1 MSTENV
7 KILLR
12 RGFRHELTS
21 ETLDTG
27 EMGFTTDTNQIFVGI
42 DSAINEI
49 QFDPFVNAH
58 QVIQTWLES
67 DDCPVPG
74 LTIDEDLVIR
84 NIPADEDGDTA
95 ANVQL
100 LLYSM
105 HFFVQTIHLVGEYD
119 ISVGDTIYQRNY
131 VYSNSAIDSLQVGK
145 TYEIAVASSEDAQTD
160 INDAAN
166 TVDIDYLPKHKFT
179 VHPEY
184 VSKDIS
190 GREDLIVKEII
201 DTKTL
206 QSGIVTNA
214 PIYNEQEDSTVVNVS
229 KREAYG
235 QFLKDK
241 PYTSDDK
248 NYYHFDGKEDGTLTS
263 WFGLFK
269 YDGAN
274 EEWVGQ
280 QVTNIDEATYP
291 NDIVNVNIGGISLDR
306 PSDALYN
313 DTTNV
318 ADHAVVTKSSKITYW
333 KRDYVNQSWE
343 ILGLEHSVTGK
354 AEMLAS
360 RKIHHLPDNII
371 EAYEAY
377 PYGFWKVTH
386 IQNKGTLEETVTE
399 IQKAGFMLWY
409 EDTNANEIYDIGED
423 IVHGDIYIYDSV
435 TGPWEGDFEED
446 EIVVTYHYY
455 NDFQFS
461 YDPPEEFTRQ
471 YPDGRTTTFR
481 PPSKKSNGE
490 AVVDGDYYVYVDR
503 DIEGHLHLN
512 MIHWNIADQA
522 YEHNYV
528 PYFENQGDVD
538 ADTVALNQ
546 DPDIGLYYVR
556 PYKITENPYG
566 ILELRK
572 RDYDTSEFW
581 YPYDYQG
588 DLPLYHFT
596 NTQQPDVADTNI
608 TYAYTIDDKSDFA
621 AGFLGRARRNVEVVT
636 ENTFNNLFADQHLTS
651 EDAISGLRPSLFKK
665 VFAKPEGI
673 FLKFDKSICTT
684 FFIDYSLKQKVNSR
698 TYLRVGQLKVINGY
712 PHDIPE
718 IKLTDENT
726 EIWHDDLEAGN
737 DDTIVDYYD
746 EFSNFTFDTA
756 IEVDADGNTARYMMI
771 MFNQSYA
778 HLPEEQQPEN
788 VKTEVSY
795 TIKRW
800 TM

>member
-1 MSTENV
+1 MATQNV

-12 RGFRHELTS
+12 RGLRHELAS

-27 EMGFTTDTNQIFVGI
+27 EMGFTTDTNQLFVGI

-67 DDCPVPG
+67 DDCPVGG
-74 LTIDEDLVIR
+74 LVIDEDLVIR
-84 NIPADEDGDTA
+84 NIPADDDGDTA

-100 LLYSM
+100 LLDSL

-131 VYSNSAIDSLQVGK
+131 VYSDSAINSLQIGK
-145 TYEIAVASSEDAQTD
+145 TYEIAVASSQAAQDD
-160 INDAAN
+160 INEAAN
-166 TVDIDYLPKHKFT
+166 TLDIDYLPKQKFT
-179 VHPEY
+179 VHSEY
-184 VSKDIS
+184 ESKDIS
-190 GREDLIVKEII
+190 NREDLILKEII
-201 DTKTL
+201 ATETL

-214 PIYNEQEDSTVVNVS
+214 PVYNEDDDSTIVNVS

-241 PYTSDDK
+241 PYISDDK

-280 QVTNIDEATYP
+280 QVTNIDEAKYP
-291 NDIVNVNIGGISLDR
+291 NDIVNVNINGVSLDK
-306 PSDALYN
+306 PSDALYAN
-313 DTTNV
+313 TDV

-333 KRDYVNQSWE
+333 KRDHENQSWE
-343 ILGLEHSVTGK
+343 ILGLEHSISDKVT
-354 AEMLAS
+354 MLAS
-360 RKIHHLPDNII
+360 SKKHEVAPDII
-371 EAYEAY
+371 TQYNRY
-377 PYGFWKVTH
+377 PYGFWKVEH
-386 IQNKGTLEETVTE
+386 IQNKGTDEETLTE
-399 IQKAGFMLWY
+399 IKRDRFILWY
-409 EDTNANEIYDIGED
+409 EDDSSIDEELNT
-423 IVHGDIYIYDSV
+423 GDIYINYD
-435 TGPWEGDFEED
+435 PWEGDFEED
-446 EIVVTYHYY
+446 EIQITYYYY

-461 YDPPEEFTRQ
+461 HSPPEQFTRQ
-471 YPDGRTTTFR
+471 NPDGTTTTFY
-481 PPSKKSNGE
+481 PPSEKSNGE
-490 AVVDGDYYVYVDR
+490 DVVDDDYYVYVDR

-528 PYFENQGDVD
+528 PYFEDDTD
-538 ADTVALNQ
+538 AMDQ
-546 DPDIGLYYVR
+546 DPDIGLYYVK

-572 RDYDTSEFW
+572 RDYNTSEFW

-588 DLPLYHFT
+588 DLPLYYFT
-596 NTQQPDVADTNI
+596 STTQPDVADTNI
-608 TYAYTIDDKSDFA
+608 TYAYTIDDKSDFS

-651 EDAISGLRPSLFKK
+651 EDVISGMRPSLFKK
-665 VFAKPEGI
+665 VFSNPEGI
-673 FLKFDKSICTT
+673 FLKFDKNICTT
-684 FFIDYSLKQKVNSR
+684 FFVDYSLKQTVDTR
-698 TYLRVGQLKVINGY
+698 TFLRVGQLKIINGY

-726 EIWHDDLEAGN
+726 EIWHDELEAGN
-737 DDTIVDYYD
+737 DDTIVDYD
-746 EFSNFTFDTA
+746 NEFSNFTFNTA
-756 IEVDADGNTARYMMI
+756 IEVDSEGNPARYMMI
-771 MFNQSYA
+771 LFNQSYE
-778 HLPEEQQPEN
+778 HLTEEQRPQN
-788 VKTEVSY
+788 VKTEISY
-795 TIKRW
+795 TLKRW